1 MIDKA
6 TFLMELAITID
17 LARKEQDNIK
27 NALDMRLFVGED
39 VNSDIYCISKKD
51 IDNLY
56 ERIKDE
62 EEDWFIDFYENYNDI
77 MTAEYI
83 DVSLFKNEVDGSE
96 KEEEEEEP
104 TPRVYRFLITNVE
117 YGFIDVE
124 ATSME
129 EAEEKVYAFD
139 GDYFV
144 NKNDVTNM
152 EFDGFID

>member
-17 LARKEQDNIK
+17 LARKEQHNTK
-27 NALDMRLFVGED
+27 NALDMRLYIGGD
-39 VNSDIYCISKKD
+39 VNSDIYCISKED

-56 ERIKDE
+56 EKIKDE

-83 DVSLFKNEVDGSE
+83 DVSLFKNEVDGSP
-96 KEEEEEEP
+96 KVEEEEEP
-104 TPRVYRFLITNVE
+104 TPRIYRFGITNVE

-144 NKNDVTNM
+144 HNNDVTKVSFM
-152 EFDGFID
+152 EYL